1 MINILNKDIL
11 KRAVFPIF
19 AVVVFGFTPLYK
31 SMAKEY
37 INSSLKGATVTYAL
51 LRGINAGVSMV
62 QKSSVSLGIGVEGNI
77 AIGEIFDPLNDAVE
91 RFSDMVTLSIWALG
105 SEKVLYEISKTFAF
119 VVLVFLLAL
128 ALLFYDST
136 ALKNFLAILIAI
148 RLFIPFS
155 AVISNYFDKEIF
167 APKIEQSL
175 KVLNF
180 SQNTSLENTKKEE
193 SISNSYKEFKNK
205 MKFYI
210 NNSSKIIA
218 ELINYSLLFFGKYFL
233 NLILLPL
240 SLFYILKILLAP
252 KIKGFKN
259 KKRH

>member
-1 MINILNKDIL
+1 MKITLNKNIL
-11 KRAVFPIF
+11 KRAFLPLF
-19 AVVVFGFTPLYK
+19 AVIVFAFAPLYQ
-31 SMAKEY
+31 SMSKEY
-37 INSSLKGATVTYAL
+37 IDSSLKGAVVTYAL
-51 LRGINAGVSMV
+51 LRSINAGVSMV

-105 SEKVLYEISKTFAF
+105 SEKVLYEVSKTFAF

-136 ALKNFLAILIAI
+136 ALKKFLAILIVI

-155 AVISNYFDKEIF
+155 ALVSNYFDREIF
-167 APKIEQSL
+167 APKMEQSL

-193 SISNSYKEFKNK
+193 SIRDSYKDFKNK

-210 NNSSKIIA
+210 NNSSKIVA

-240 SLFYILKILLAP
+240 SLFYILKNLLTLE
-252 KIKGFKN
+252 IKGFK
-259 KKRH
+259 K